1 MSALIEFSE
10 IRLRS
15 VHWANQA
22 CFLMKDKR
30 IYAMTR
36 NICFRMGLFFKYG
49 KTTGKLAHDTTTYI
63 IDNQKL
69 LFESCQHNCFVLFWF
84 LLSKKEFYSSTQVR
98 RTLYHPVPG
107 SVLNENTESSIEL
120 YVRHLKLN
128 KKQEVC

>member
-22 CFLMKDKR
+22 CFLMKDKS

-69 LFESCQHNCFVLFWF
+69 LFESCQHNCFVLV
-84 LLSKKEFYSSTQVR
+84 LAIKKRILQLNTSSKNVISSGAR
-98 RTLYHPVPG
+98 ISFEREY
-107 SVLNENTESSIEL
+107 
-120 YVRHLKLN
+120 
-128 KKQEVC
+128 